1 MTQSATA
8 LPHNWHLRFNMTTNL
23 STERLAKILAETQ
36 ATINEHNLRQ
46 VRGSVEVDA
55 RLFEAVLIEAQLHR
69 SGSNRLG
76 IAAAA
81 NWVEQQRESYDN
93 EHGWHDPDTGT
104 FEFGN
109 DAQSEYSATLAEIVE
124 GIRAL
129 HPNAAPQPAVV
140 HDGWIKCSERMPV
153 DDEFVYIWPRPD
165 FGVEL
170 HVGQYCIFHKK
181 GAGWRA
187 QVYESNYGIEWYPIR
202 VTHWMPLPVAP
213 QC

>member
-1 MTQSATA
+1 
-8 LPHNWHLRFNMTTNL
+8 MTTNL

-36 ATINEHNLRQ
+36 ATINEHNRRQ

-93 EHGWHDPDTGT
+93 EHGRHDPDTGT

-109 DAQSEYSATLAEIVE
+109 DAQSEYSATLAEIAE

-140 HDGWIKCSERMPV
+140 PDGYALVPIEPTESMVIAGFEPEPDESFSE
-153 DDEFVYIWPRPD
+153 PD
-165 FGVEL
+165 KWEAYEAMSGC
-170 HVGQYCIFHKK
+170 QQAAHKAK
-181 GAGWRA
+181 LCWAA
-187 QVYESNYGIEWYPIR
+187 MIAA
-202 VTHWMPLPVAP
+202 AP
-213 QC
+213 KLTNEP